1 MRGGLDG
8 ALMRSVIQELGD
20 RLVVSFRP
28 RRMWSVFA
36 FLSIWLTLW
45 TFGGLMAMTQLG
57 KVGPGG
63 TAFFLVW
70 LSGWAFGE
78 FFAAGV
84 IAWQL
89 VGRTVLTVSDEALEI
104 RWEIR
109 RLARTK
115 QYELASV
122 AEIRAAQVPSD
133 EDEGPRSDF
142 GLRIDTNGESLHVGE
157 RLTAS
162 EAEYVATTVSSR
174 IFGRRSWWAAEDS
187 ARHAHHGAA
196 AVPVLSAG
204 RFDIA
209 ERRAKIVGATV
220 ATVVI
225 AGGTLLSAVFETRDH
240 ARRAEPA
247 PPPATI
253 PRLRPQDFNDPRA
266 YAAAMTAST
275 LASFR
280 TTTLGFIECDEPA
293 TWTRWTCHVQARAEI
308 GPYAGRT
315 LPYACLVL
323 ETTAVTCAPESV
335 DLATPGSSSIGQG
348 D

>member
-1 MRGGLDG
+1 MRAGRRG
-8 ALMRSVIQELGD
+8 AVMRSVIQELGD

-28 RRMWSVFA
+28 RRMWSVLA

-57 KVGPGG
+57 QVGPGG

-78 FFAAGV
+78 FFVTGV

-89 VGRTVLTVSDEALEI
+89 VGRAVLTVSDEALEI

-115 QYELASV
+115 RFDLASV
-122 AEIRAAQVPSD
+122 EDISASQVPSD

-142 GLRIDTNGESLHVGE
+142 GLLIDANGESLHVGE

-162 EAEYVATTVSSR
+162 EAEYVATTVASR
-174 IFGRRSWWAAEDS
+174 IFGRRSWWAAEGS
-187 ARHAHHGAA
+187 ARHAHGAA
-196 AVPVLSAG
+196 AAPVLSAG
-204 RFDIA
+204 RLDIA
-209 ERRAKIVGATV
+209 ERRAKIVGAV
-220 ATVVI
+220 IAAVVI
-225 AGGTLLSAVFETRDH
+225 AGGTLLSAVFETRDQTRH
-240 ARRAEPA
+240 EPQA
-247 PPPATI
+247 VTI
-253 PRLRPQDFNDPRA
+253 PRPRPQDFTDPRA
-266 YAAAMTAST
+266 YAAALTAST
-275 LASFR
+275 LASLR
-280 TTTLGFIECDEPA
+280 TTTLGFVECDEPA

-335 DLATPGSSSIGQG
+335 DLAAPGSSSIGQG